1 MTTMKI
7 VYRQRLS
14 SLWLNANRE
23 LLSQRS
29 PLNLWLLEPTV
40 TLVTF
45 FPSLFGVSQFL
56 LNLRH
61 FRRIASILANIIANL
76 DGWPTICS
84 GNLND
89 DVQRL

>member
-1 MTTMKI
+1 MKI

-14 SLWLNANRE
+14 RLRLNANRE
-23 LLSQRS
+23 LLSQRISS

-40 TLVTF
+40 TLVTS

-61 FRRIASILANIIANL
+61 FRRIASILAKIIAKL
-76 DGWPTICS
+76 DGWLTICS

-89 DVQRL
+89 DVQRF